1 MGQTTNYQFSWW
13 DGTDRILME
22 DFNADN
28 AKVDAALKAE
38 AEARQAAGAAEAAA
52 RAARTGNCQIYTTS
66 YVGTGKWGTGGPN
79 SVTFPTGLWQC
90 FL

>member
-1 MGQTTNYQFSWW
+1 MDQNIDQAGLPGQAP
-13 DGTDRILME
+13 E
-22 DFNADN
+22 
-28 AKVDAALKAE
+28 AA
-38 AEARQAAGAAEAAA
+38 RPAAGAAAPAA